1 MRCWPFSKIRSLKDQ
16 NIALREAN
24 IRSDKE
30 LTNVYSIL
38 NDFTTKK
45 SLGRL
50 IEVPRKIGDTL
61 YVIMKRDAYPAYD
74 KELIGMRKSDSIPE
88 NNIKIISI
96 TIVGY
101 VIQPSG
107 TYIAFREQY
116 DESIV
121 YHININSPNLFL
133 TMDAALG
140 EMYSNSSKKK
150 YMNNPFVVLK
160 QEDIL
165 NAHNDSN
172 MKSSVSSSNLPTNNL
187 NFIN

>member
-1 MRCWPFSKIRSLKDQ
+1 MMCIFGRQTLKEENSNLVAVNKSLE
-16 NIALREAN
+16 RELSETS
-24 IRSDKE
+24 RQ
-30 LTNVYSIL
+30 L
-38 NDFTTKK
+38 NDFTVKK

-50 IEVPRKIGDTL
+50 IEIPRKLGDTL

-74 KELIGMRKSDSIPE
+74 KELIGMRRSDSVPE

-107 TYIAFREQY
+107 TYVAFREQY
-116 DESIV
+116 DESVI
-121 YHININSPNLFL
+121 YHISINSPNLFL

-140 EMYSNSSKKK
+140 EMYSNGSKKK

-160 QEDIL
+160 QEDVLKLHNNFNTTSSESCSKIL
-165 NAHNDSN
+165 
-172 MKSSVSSSNLPTNNL
+172 P
-187 NFIN
+187 II